1 MMRWRSLSTGVNKY
15 RSQIADNYTLIA
27 VQGIRPHC
35 CAPQRRLPL
44 YHQSLFK
51 CDWSIEFMVETTA
64 SKTLLQRLQVGWRGH
79 TKVRDTRQIFESWM
93 RGWSLRENVK
103 GRRETESGKRTFD
116 RLISTEG
123 ETCQISRWVWNWA
136 VIAFSLH
143 IQIQSCILIT
153 TTLQLVCLQ
162 HQSNLPPIKRTGR
175 AEERGEE
182 NERSVRKVSLELQ
195 FFGGFLGFFLIF
207 CKTLNNRSG
216 IPCYLSGVTICNS
229 LIWGFAFHLHISV

>member
-1 MMRWRSLSTGVNKY
+1 MWLVNRIYGRNNCIKNPFTEATGWTERACKSERHKPN
-15 RSQIADNYTLIA
+15 
-27 VQGIRPHC
+27 IRELDEGV
-35 CAPQRRLPL
+35 R
-44 YHQSLFK
+44 FK
-51 CDWSIEFMVETTA
+51 GKCE
-64 SKTLLQRLQVGWRGH
+64 G
-79 TKVRDTRQIFESWM
+79 
-93 RGWSLRENVK
+93 
-103 GRRETESGKRTFD
+103 TESGKRTFD

-123 ETCQISRWVWNWA
+123 ETCQISHWVWNWA

-153 TTLQLVCLQ
+153 TTLQLICLQ

-175 AEERGEE
+175 GEERGEE

-195 FFGGFLGFFLIF
+195 FFGVFLGFLIF

-216 IPCYLSGVTICNS
+216 ISCYLSGVTICNS

>member
-27 VQGIRPHC
+27 VQDIRPHC
-35 CAPQRRLPL
+35 WAPQRRLPL

-64 SKTLLQRLQVGWRGH
+64 SKPFHRGYRLDGEGIQKWETQGKYSRVGWGGKDIHLRG
-79 TKVRDTRQIFESWM
+79 
-93 RGWSLRENVK
+93 NVK

-175 AEERGEE
+175 GEERGEE
-182 NERSVRKVSLELQ
+182 NGRSVRKVSSELQ
-195 FFGGFLGFFLIF
+195 FFVFCFFFFNIL
-207 CKTLNNRSG
+207 
-216 IPCYLSGVTICNS
+216 
-229 LIWGFAFHLHISV
+229 